1 MTELGGLRIEVEGAV
16 VRLHGALDMEA
27 APAIEA
33 ELVALASREPGGI
46 VVDLGDLEFID
57 STGLQCLLRASEQAG
72 ENGGELRFRGV
83 RGQVDEVM
91 KLTGVR
97 DLVRFAD

>member
-1 MTELGGLRIEVEGAV
+1 MTERGGLRIEVEGAV

-27 APAIEA
+27 GPAVEA

-46 VVDLGDLEFID
+46 VVDLGELEFID
-57 STGLQCLLRASEQAG
+57 STGLQCLLRASEHAT
-72 ENGGELRFRGV
+72 ENDAEVRFRGV